1 MEELKRLELLIGEEG
16 IEKLNNLKVL
26 IIGLGGVG
34 SYAVESLSRSGINNL
49 IIVDKDTIDIT
60 NLNRQLMTLH
70 SNIGKYKT
78 DVLEERIKDINPNC
92 KVTKITKE
100 IDDKNIKELIDLKPD
115 YIIDACDSLIV
126 KKELIRLSLKNDFKL
141 ISSMGTGNR
150 MIPKFEI
157 MDLRKTNYDP
167 IAKILRKMLKDEKI
181 NKKIMVVSS
190 NEKVIRK
197 GGTIGS
203 NSFVPATAGLLLSS
217 YVINDCLGVKYGK

>member
-1 MEELKRLELLIGEEG
+1 MEQLNRLKLLIDEEG
-16 IEKLNNLKVL
+16 INKLRNIKVL

-34 SYAVESLSRSGINNL
+34 SYAVEALSRSGINNL
-49 IIVDKDTIDIT
+49 IIVDKDIIDIT

-70 SNIGKYKT
+70 SNIGRYKT
-78 DVLEERIKDINPNC
+78 DVIEERIKDINPNC
-92 KVTKITKE
+92 NVTKITKE
-100 IDDKNIKELIDLKPD
+100 ITDKNIKELIDLKPN
-115 YIIDACDSLIV
+115 YIIDACDTLTV

-167 IAKILRKMLKDEKI
+167 IAKILRKMVKDEKI

-190 NEKVIRK
+190 NEKPIRK

-203 NSFVPATAGLLLSS
+203 NSFVPATAGLLLAS
-217 YVINDCLGVKYGK
+217 YVINDTIGDINGK

>member
-1 MEELKRLELLIGEEG
+1 MEELKRLELLIGEDG
-16 IEKLNNLKVL
+16 IKKLNNLKVL

-34 SYAVESLSRSGINNL
+34 SYALEALSRSGINNL
-49 IIVDKDTIDIT
+49 IIVDKDIIDIT
-60 NLNRQLMTLH
+60 NLNRQLMALH
-70 SNIGKYKT
+70 SNIGRYKT

-100 IDDKNIKELIDLKPD
+100 ITDKNINELIELKPD

-126 KKELIRLSLKNDFKL
+126 KKELIRKNLKNDFKL
-141 ISSMGTGNR
+141 ISCMGTGNR

-190 NEKVIRK
+190 NEKVLRK

-217 YVINDCLGVKYGK
+217 YVINDAIGDKNGK